1 MKDNIKYD
9 PLLFIDSINDDV
21 VGYNQEIFDSRNNN
35 NNKSIKKISHDTD
48 FYIKISR
55 LILMYNKNKKII
67 CKVKL
72 INKEEYEVQVIKQEN
87 NILKCFLINNEK
99 SISFDINEIEELL
112 IQEINY

>member
-35 NNKSIKKISHDTD
+35 KSIKKINHDTD

>member
-1 MKDNIKYD
+1 
-9 PLLFIDSINDDV
+9 
-21 VGYNQEIFDSRNNN
+21 
-35 NNKSIKKISHDTD
+35 
-48 FYIKISR
+48 
-55 LILMYNKNKKII
+55 MYNKNKKII

-87 NILKCFLINNEK
+87 NILKCILINNEK